1 MGYEI
6 FLLPFHLFGKII
18 SALLAAIKHYG
29 IRNPFTFAAICV
41 AIGIVLTLALVYSVF
56 VCIKDF
62 KRKTNKK
69 IDVDDVECGEV
80 GRKRQPGKRVS
91 NQQIVEVNSKDKL
104 ISKNHST
111 VEENLENKEDLIV
124 SEHSAAEDLLANID
138 QLPAAKQFND
148 EEHLANQR
156 C

>member
-1 MGYEI
+1 MI
-6 FLLPFHLFGKII
+6 
-18 SALLAAIKHYG
+18 
-29 IRNPFTFAAICV
+29 
-41 AIGIVLTLALVYSVF
+41 
-56 VCIKDF
+56 DF
-62 KRKTNKK
+62 DN
-69 IDVDDVECGEV
+69 VECGE
-80 GRKRQPGKRVS
+80 RDIKRQLGKSVS